1 MPLPVKSGI
10 STQSHSS
17 RMWLRI
23 YAEGM
28 RTKVSPPVA
37 ENEPTASQQRSL
49 TSPLSEK
56 ILTRS
61 FTHTTPLQS
70 IKVHG
75 SVPHKSTP
83 FLETLRLRQREAGRS
98 VPALRDTHSCS
109 PPCCAVQQGMFV
121 HRWETWGPRTPA
133 DLLAQNSQA
142 HEEHR
147 TSWAPGEQLLR
158 HPLTNRYRWT
168 LLASLP
174 LLCFTLGIGY
184 RHISFQ
190 IPTETKI
197 RF

>member
-17 RMWLRI
+17 RMWLGI

-28 RTKVSPPVA
+28 WAKVSPPVA

-56 ILTRS
+56 ILTCS
-61 FTHTTPLQS
+61 FTHTTPPHPDPLRS
-70 IKVHG
+70 MAPFCTRAPHSWRRSG
-75 SVPHKSTP
+75 S
-83 FLETLRLRQREAGRS
+83 GRGKQGA
-98 VPALRDTHSCS
+98 VYQHCRDTHSCS
-109 PPCCAVQQGMFV
+109 PPCCAVQRGLFV

-133 DLLAQNSQA
+133 DLQAQNSQA

-147 TSWAPGEQLLR
+147 TSWAPGEQLPR

-184 RHISFQ
+184 RHILSKFQ
-190 IPTETKI
+190 LRP
-197 RF
+197 R